1 MIKDLLRMIE
11 QDMDS
16 FVDEHYYQIDGFID
30 EYILELFVWIP
41 WLENRIRSHRLS
53 EKDIKAMSDKG
64 YKIFDGEKGRFVNEW
79 PASSRFCI
87 EDR

>member
-16 FVDEHYYQIDGFID
+16 FIDEHYYQIDGFID

-41 WLENRIRSHRLS
+41 WLENRIRSHRLH